1 MVVVNTQFLRGFGRW
16 LLHWLTTTN
25 HKDIGLLYLVT
36 STGFLIV
43 AGILALLFRIQLAR
57 PEDQFLVGNE
67 YYQAVTVHG
76 LIMLLWFASPFAL
89 GLANYI
95 VPLQIGARD
104 LAFPRLNAL
113 SYWLYLLSGILLI
126 MGFFTEGGA
135 VNAGW
140 TLYAPLTS
148 KEFTPSVGVDLAA
161 LAIFLLSLSIT
172 VGTINFLVTI
182 AAMRAP
188 GMSWMKLPM
197 FTWSIVFTMIL
208 MLWAFPPL
216 MVGAALL
223 WLDRNTS
230 IEVLSNPA
238 GGALLWDHL
247 FWFFGHPEVYIL
259 LFPAL
264 GAIADIVAT
273 FSGRP
278 IYAKKYIITAFL
290 IATALSYLVWMHHMF
305 VTGTNLY
312 TRLFFSITTI
322 FISIPFE
329 MATMSLIFTMYKGT
343 IRFTVPMILA
353 AAAIFH
359 FILGGATGVYL
370 GSIAIDKNLR
380 GTYWVVAHFHYILV
394 GTMLLGLMAG
404 LYYWF
409 PKITGRMYNRRLG
422 ILHIILAVIGVNLTF
437 FPQFI
442 AYEMPRR
449 YFTYDNPAWLL
460 PNELSTIG
468 AYIFG
473 LSFIVFLV
481 NMIWSALRGPKAPEN
496 PWGAWT
502 LEWFTKSP
510 PPPENFEGVP
520 VVKNDGTVV
529 FVSEEVVEKYGAE
542 KVVSGEIP
550 ATALRGGG
558 HASNGNGHKHHYT
571 IDPFLVAI
579 ASFILLAGLALNK
592 VLLVVGAAF
601 LVFTL
606 IRWAAKD
613 VYNKFFEPL
622 PPYHETW
629 PFSRDKIRTAL
640 WVLVA
645 SEVMVFGSIFSA
657 YFFIRFNPV
666 GKVLTEAWPPGYLI
680 HDVGVG
686 LINTVVLFTGTLLY
700 SLGYIALR
708 AGLRNAAIAGFI
720 GAVFFNVLFLVIKYF
735 EWGELFAQGYGLD
748 HSLAMQ
754 LYYITTGAHGL
765 HVFMG
770 VLMTLYI
777 LAKVFANT
785 INERNMNEALAVG
798 IYWGI
803 VEIVWAF
810 VFPLFYL
817 V

>member
-1 MVVVNTQFLRGFGRW
+1 VAWSESLRGFARW

-25 HKDIGLLYLVT
+25 HKEIGILYMVT
-36 STGFLIV
+36 SFAFLLV
-43 AGILALLFRIQLAR
+43 AGALALLFRIQLAN
-57 PEDQFLVGNE
+57 PDSDFLTGSE

-76 LIMLLWFASPFAL
+76 LIMLLWFASPFAI

-113 SYWLYLLSGILLI
+113 SYWLYLFSGILILL
-126 MGFFTEGGA
+126 GFLTEQGA
-135 VNAGW
+135 IDVGW

-148 KEFTPSVGVDLAA
+148 KEFTPSVGVDLAG
-161 LAIFLLSLSIT
+161 LAIFLFSLSVTI
-172 VGTINFLVTI
+172 GTINFLVTI
-182 AAMRAP
+182 GVMRAP
-188 GMSWMKLPM
+188 GLSWFKMPM

-216 MVGAALL
+216 MVGAAIL
-223 WLDRNTS
+223 WLDRNIGTE
-230 IEVLSNPA
+230 IFSNPA

-278 IYAKKYIITAFL
+278 IYAKRYILIAFL
-290 IATALSYLVWMHHMF
+290 LATALSFLVWMHHMF

-312 TRLFFSITTI
+312 TRLFYSITTI

-329 MATMSLIFTMYKGT
+329 MATVSLIFTMYKGR
-343 IRFTVPMILA
+343 IRFTVPMLFA

-370 GSIAIDKNLR
+370 GSIAIDKGLR

-394 GTMLLGLMAG
+394 GTMLLGLIAG
-404 LYYWF
+404 FYYWF
-409 PKITGRMYNRRLG
+409 PKMTGRMYNRK
-422 ILHIILAVIGVNLTF
+422 LALLQFALSVVGVNMTF

-442 AYEMPRR
+442 AFEMPRR
-449 YFTYDNPAWLL
+449 YYTYDVEAWLL
-460 PNELSTIG
+460 PNIVSTVG
-468 AYIFG
+468 AYILA
-473 LSFIVFLV
+473 LSILVFIVNV
-481 NMIWSALRGPKAPEN
+481 VWSLYRGPRAPEN

-502 LEWFTKSP
+502 LEWYTRSP

-520 VVKNDGTVV
+520 VITKDNRVV
-529 FVSEEVVEKYGAE
+529 FVSEEVIRKYGVE
-542 KVVSGEIP
+542 KVVSGEVP
-550 ATALRGGG
+550 VEAVVRGGG
-558 HASNGNGHKHHYT
+558 HGSNGNGHTHHYT
-571 IDPFLVAI
+571 IDPFLLGV
-579 ASFILLAGLALNK
+579 ASFLVLAGLALSK
-592 VLLVVGAAF
+592 ALLVAGAA
-601 LVFTL
+601 LL
-606 IRWAAKD
+606 AYSLLRWAAKD
-613 VYNKFFEPL
+613 VYNKFFDPL
-622 PPYHETW
+622 PDYYEAW
-629 PFSRDKIRTAL
+629 PFAKSKLRTAL

-645 SEVMVFGSIFSA
+645 GEVMVFGSIFSA

-666 GKVLTEAWPPGYLI
+666 GKVLTEAWPPGYLV
-680 HDVGVG
+680 HDVFLG
-686 LINTVVLFTGTLLY
+686 LANTIILFTGTMLY
-700 SLGYIALR
+700 SLGYLALR
-708 AGLRNAAIAGFI
+708 AGFRQAALAGFV
-720 GAVFFNVLFLVIKYF
+720 GAVFFNVLFLVVKYF
-735 EWGELFAQGYGLD
+735 EWGELIAAGYDLSYGL
-748 HSLAMQ
+748 SAQ
-754 LYYITTGAHGL
+754 LYYITTGAHAL

-777 LAKVFANT
+777 IAKLFADQIT
-785 INERNMNEALAVG
+785 EKNMDEVIAVG

-803 VEIVWAF
+803 VEIVWVF

>member
-1 MVVVNTQFLRGFGRW
+1 MAFIGGFLRGFARW

-25 HKDIGLLYLVT
+25 HKEIGILYMVT
-36 STGFLIV
+36 STAFFLV
-43 AGILALLFRIQLAR
+43 AGVLALLFRYQLAN
-57 PEDQFLVGNE
+57 PDSGFLVGSE

-76 LIMLLWFASPFAL
+76 LIMLLWFASPFAI

-113 SYWLYLLSGILLI
+113 SYWLYLLSGILLLL
-126 MGFFTEGGA
+126 GFFTEGGA
-135 VNAGW
+135 IDVGW

-161 LAIFLLSLSIT
+161 LAIFLLSLSVTI
-172 VGTINFLVTI
+172 GTINFMVTI
-182 AAMRAP
+182 AIMRAP
-188 GMSWMKLPM
+188 GLSWMKLPM
-197 FTWSIVFTMIL
+197 FTWSIMFTMIL

-216 MVGAALL
+216 MVGAAIL
-223 WLDRNTS
+223 WLDRNVGT
-230 IEVLSNPA
+230 ELFSNPA

-290 IATALSYLVWMHHMF
+290 AATALSYLVWMHHMF

-312 TRLFFSITTI
+312 TRLFYSITTI

-329 MATMSLIFTMYKGT
+329 MATMSLIFTMYKGK
-343 IRFTVPMILA
+343 IRFTVPMLFAI
-353 AAAIFH
+353 AAIFH

-370 GSIAIDKNLR
+370 GSIAIDKGLR

-394 GTMLLGLMAG
+394 GTVVLGLIAAT
-404 LYYWF
+404 YYWF
-409 PKITGRMYNRRLG
+409 PKMTGRMYSRKLG
-422 ILHIILAVIGVNLTF
+422 ILNFILAVIGVNMTF

-442 AYEMPRR
+442 AFEMPRR
-449 YFTYDNPAWLL
+449 YYTYDVEAWLL
-460 PNELSTIG
+460 PNQISTIG
-468 AYIFG
+468 AYIFA
-473 LSFIVFLV
+473 LSILVFLV
-481 NMIWSALRGPKAPEN
+481 NILWSLARGPRAPEN
-496 PWGAWT
+496 PWRAWT
-502 LEWFTKSP
+502 LEWFTRSP

-520 VVKNDGTVV
+520 VVRNDGTVV
-529 FVSEEVVEKYGAE
+529 FVSEEVIRKYGAE
-542 KVVSGEIP
+542 KVVSGEVP
-550 ATALRGGG
+550 AAALRGGG
-558 HASNGNGHKHHYT
+558 HSANGNGHKHHYT
-571 IDPFLVAI
+571 IDPFLVGV
-579 ASFILLAGLALNK
+579 ASFLFLAGLALNK
-592 VLLVVGAAF
+592 IVMIAGLALLAF
-601 LVFTL
+601 SLL
-606 IRWAAKD
+606 RWAVKD

-622 PPYHETW
+622 PEYYEAW
-629 PFSRDKIRTAL
+629 PFSKDKIRTAL

-657 YFFIRFNPV
+657 YFFVRFNPV
-666 GKVLTEAWPPGYLI
+666 GKVLTEAWPPGYMI

-686 LINTVVLFTGTLLY
+686 LANTLILFTGTLLY
-700 SLGYIALR
+700 SIGYMSLR
-708 AGLRNAAIAGFI
+708 AGLRNPAIAGFI
-720 GAVFFNVLFLVIKYF
+720 GAIFFNVLFLVIKYF
-735 EWGELFAQGYGLD
+735 EWSELIAAGYGLD
-748 HSLAMQ
+748 YGLATQ
-754 LYYITTGAHGL
+754 LYFIATGAHAL

-785 INERNMNEALAVG
+785 INEKNMTEVLAVG

-803 VEIVWAF
+803 VEIVWVF